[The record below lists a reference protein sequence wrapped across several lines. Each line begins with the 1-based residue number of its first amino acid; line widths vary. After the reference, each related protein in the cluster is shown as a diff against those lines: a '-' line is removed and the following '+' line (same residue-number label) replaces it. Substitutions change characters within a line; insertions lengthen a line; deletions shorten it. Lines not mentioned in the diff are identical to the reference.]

1 MLWHLTPFAS
11 LHCSGLISA
20 ECSGAAD
27 DFPEKAAFVFCQF
40 LCPGAQ
46 VFSGLIRT
54 GNVEQSFPMQGILLD
69 CWLAIKYC
77 TNAVR
82 RVPTRCENKQPASSV
97 VVKYCTNTSVIKLQ
111 FTRASLSRLSNATM
125 ESNECYCWRLIAP
138 ISLRKSVT
146 IVNTSHKWKTL
157 QNVAKLIFMEVSE
170 SVVSPE

>member
-1 MLWHLTPFAS
+1 MPVPLPRS
-11 LHCSGLISA
+11 
-20 ECSGAAD
+20 
-27 DFPEKAAFVFCQF
+27 
-40 LCPGAQ
+40 Q
-46 VFSGLIRT
+46 VSSGLIRT

-97 VVKYCTNTSVIKLQ
+97 VVKYCTNTTSAIKLQ

-125 ESNECYCWRLIAP
+125 ESNECYCGRLIAP

>member
-1 MLWHLTPFAS
+1 MPVPLPRS
-11 LHCSGLISA
+11 
-20 ECSGAAD
+20 
-27 DFPEKAAFVFCQF
+27 
-40 LCPGAQ
+40 Q
-46 VFSGLIRT
+46 VSSGLIRT

-77 TNAVR
+77 TNAVV

-97 VVKYCTNTSVIKLQ
+97 VVKYCTNTIKLQ

-125 ESNECYCWRLIAP
+125 ESNECYCGRLIAP

>member
-1 MLWHLTPFAS
+1 MISHRRRRLSFVSSSAQEPRCPPAS
-11 LHCSGLISA
+11 L
-20 ECSGAAD
+20 E
-27 DFPEKAAFVFCQF
+27 PEMLSNRFQCRAF
-40 LCPGAQ
+40 
-46 VFSGLIRT
+46 
-54 GNVEQSFPMQGILLD
+54 

-97 VVKYCTNTSVIKLQ
+97 VVKYCTNTSSAIKLQ